1 MSQYGLA
8 LHTASAAL
16 GLAIAD
22 QQGQGRSQ
30 VWDLG
35 RETSN
40 QLHQYLVDFL
50 APQTWADLAFLAVAQ
65 GPGGFTGTRLG
76 VVTARTLAQQLDLP
90 VFAIS
95 TLAACAWQAAK
106 TLPDPTTA
114 IALQMRA
121 QREEVFGAIYQ
132 FTTTPA
138 GQPQLHTL
146 FPDTVMP
153 TAQWETHLA
162 QQPFSYHFVAADTNL
177 ASAIPELLELAI
189 AAWHHGDRPHWS
201 TALPFY
207 GQHPVTNPA

>member
-1 MSQYGLA
+1 MNQYGLA
-8 LHTASAAL
+8 IHTASAAL

-22 QQGQGRSQ
+22 VTGQGRSQ

-40 QLHQYLVDFL
+40 LLHHYLVEFL
-50 APQTWADLAFLAVAQ
+50 ASQTWADLAFLAVAQ

-76 VVTARTLAQQLDLP
+76 VVTARTLAQQLDLS
-90 VFAIS
+90 VFAVS
-95 TLAACAWQAAK
+95 TLAASAWQAAK

-132 FTTTPA
+132 FTVTPA
-138 GQPQLHTL
+138 GQPHLHTL
-146 FPDTVMP
+146 FPDTVMS
-153 TAQWETHLA
+153 AEQWEAHLA
-162 QQPFSYHFVAADTNL
+162 QQTIPYHFVAADADL
-177 ASAIPELLELAI
+177 ASATPDLLELAI

-207 GQHPVTNPA
+207 GQHPVT